1 MRWST
6 NVRLPWTTLG
16 LVAKQLRAD
25 IDIAAPPQQ
34 VWRILT
40 DFARYPEW
48 NPFIIEA
55 EGTLEVGQQL
65 RVVIRP
71 PGEKART
78 FRPTVRT
85 IVPPRTFSWLG
96 RFGIPGVFDG
106 EHVHEVHPR
115 ESGGCRYVQ
124 SERFSG
130 VLVPF
135 TGTLLAATDRG
146 FHDMCRALKERAER

>member
-1 MRWST
+1 
-6 NVRLPWTTLG
+6 VCPPVDYAG
-16 LVAKQLRAD
+16 HVAKQLRAD

-40 DFARYPEW
+40 DFARYPDW

-55 EGTLEVGQQL
+55 EGTLEVGRQL

-71 PGEKART
+71 PGDKART

-85 IVPPRTFSWLG
+85 VAPPRTFSWLG
-96 RFGIPGVFDG
+96 HFGIPGVFDG
-106 EHVHEVHPR
+106 EHIHEVHPR
-115 ESGGCRYVQ
+115 EHGGCRYVQ

-135 TGTLLAATDRG
+135 TGTLLSATDRG